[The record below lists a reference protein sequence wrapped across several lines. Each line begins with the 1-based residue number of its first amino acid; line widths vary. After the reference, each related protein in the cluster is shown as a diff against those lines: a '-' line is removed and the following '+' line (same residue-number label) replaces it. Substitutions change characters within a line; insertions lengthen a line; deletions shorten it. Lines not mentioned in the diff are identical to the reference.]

1 MYWKKNL
8 FCHTH
13 AFVLCIYLF
22 YRKYNGHI
30 ENKPLTIPKDIDLH
44 LETKSVTERDTIG
57 KNTQTIICYIQYILI
72 LSIKCLFV
80 INAEI
85 SLFVDREWIE
95 AKWISR

>member
-1 MYWKKNL
+1 MLKKSILSYPCLYYL
-8 FCHTH
+8 F
-13 AFVLCIYLF
+13 VYLF

-57 KNTQTIICYIQYILI
+57 KSLQTIMYYFQNILI
-72 LSIKCLFV
+72 LSVSYLFV

-85 SLFVDREWIE
+85 SFFFFFL
-95 AKWISR
+95 

>member
-1 MYWKKNL
+1 MLVL
-8 FCHTH
+8 F
-13 AFVLCIYLF
+13 IYLF

-57 KNTQTIICYIQYILI
+57 KSIQTIIHYFQYILI
-72 LSIKCLFV
+72 ISIKSLFV

-85 SLFVDREWIE
+85 SFL
-95 AKWISR
+95 